1 MKLDR
6 YRDKNQPMPQA
17 EISLKFIENLTCKL
31 LFFFSGAST
40 AITGTAF
47 VVYVIKE
54 IMK

>member
-1 MKLDR
+1 ME
-6 YRDKNQPMPQA
+6 KNQPMSQL
-17 EISLKFIENLTCKL
+17 EINLKFIDNLSRKL

-47 VVYVIKE
+47 VIFVIKE

>member
-1 MKLDR
+1 MSQL
-6 YRDKNQPMPQA
+6 
-17 EISLKFIENLTCKL
+17 EINLKFIDNLSRKL

-47 VVYVIKE
+47 VIFVIKE

>member
-1 MKLDR
+1 
-6 YRDKNQPMPQA
+6 MPQL
-17 EISLKFIENLTCKL
+17 EINLKFIENLSRKL

-47 VVYVIKE
+47 VIFVIKA